1 MNFFDLETGNIFDG
15 KNHIFWF
22 PNGQSTNLIYV
33 QKIGVISDD
42 YELSVKSQSPIFSL
56 VNPNKIKY
64 TQYQKLEDIKT
75 NEYISKGTP
84 YNNFYAH
91 VIYVL
96 TQSDSPG
103 EYRDSIQINDEFIT
117 VGADFYQDEE
127 SLRINLSNF
136 GIEIPNSIQK
146 AFYDTNISEY
156 YSDNILLNRKWKE
169 LLSNYWDIIANR
181 GSYKSLVNALKWFEW
196 GDAVT
201 LQEVWKKHYCGSDRY
216 NIKDL
221 QSTSNGLFSKE
232 FEKLEKTTYLSLQYA
247 LSSLKK
253 IDGNII
259 YEEPNG
265 NPVLERVASC
275 WSSEELSLK
284 LCLLGNFYETYFMPI
299 HLDLIHS
306 TISDVVYTDTFKH
319 INGTLSQR
327 VDIINNDYPMECTLS
342 NNTSE
347 NPLFNIHNV
356 EAYVNED
363 TFLKGYYKN
372 SEYAYIGVD
381 MEQKFPMSSQI
392 NGNINYYHN
401 PGEIIKVK
409 LSIDSDQDIKN
420 TSLRLYHQNTKIEL
434 YTSDYSIWNK
444 EKEFYILCQWSGDYD
459 LYIDAYGLD
468 GSKYISKSHFHILS
482 NDNIELNIYKI
493 QSSDVN
499 FENNNLNDNHIG
511 LSQNGIGSIY
521 RQYLPV
527 DEYGDGV
534 KLSHLLI
541 YEKTDGDLNDIL
553 SNEWLKDNY
562 FLYTKMDKYVICIS
576 KEFFHH
582 PENIHIRGFNVYR
595 NDYIFVPEFHKLKE
609 ICKGDNI
616 NDFTINQ
623 TDALCVKPIFNIEY
637 DLIETEWE
645 FRNVTNGKIIKLK
658 SIEEPFVA
666 NNVSKLLDP
675 GYYDIVF
682 KYKYKNG
689 SSIIEREFVRD
700 SAFLIKK

>member
-1 MNFFDLETGNIFDG
+1 MKFFDLETGNIFDG

-33 QKIGVISDD
+33 QKIGVISDN
-42 YELSVKSQSPIFSL
+42 YEMTVNISSPIFSL
-56 VNPNKIKY
+56 INPNKITY
-64 TQYQKLEDIKT
+64 TQYQKLSDIKT

-84 YNNFYAH
+84 YGNFYAH

-96 TQSDSPG
+96 AQSDTPG
-103 EYRDSIQINDEFIT
+103 EYRDNIQIDDEFIS
-117 VGADFYQDEE
+117 VGADFYQEEE

-136 GIEIPNSIQK
+136 GVEIPNSVQK
-146 AFYDTNISEY
+146 AFYDTNINEY
-156 YSDNILLNRKWKE
+156 YSDSIILNRKWKE

-181 GSYKSLVNALKWFEW
+181 GSYKSLVNSLKWFEW

-201 LQEVWKKHYCGSDRY
+201 LQEVWKKNYCGSDRY
-216 NIKDL
+216 SIKEL
-221 QSTSNGLFSKE
+221 QSVANELFTKE
-232 FEKLEKTTYLSLQYA
+232 FENLEKTTYLSLQYA
-247 LSSLKK
+247 LSSPKMA
-253 IDGNII
+253 DGQFI

-265 NPVLERVASC
+265 NPVLERVSSQ

-284 LCLLGNFYETYFMPI
+284 LCLLCNFFETYFMPI

-306 TISDVVYTDTFKH
+306 TISDVVYTDTFKYA
-319 INGTLSQR
+319 NGVISGR
-327 VDIINNDYPMECTLS
+327 FDIIDENYPMNCTLS
-342 NNTSE
+342 NYIGE
-347 NPLFNIHNV
+347 NPSFDIHNV

-363 TFLKGYYKN
+363 TFLKGYRKD
-372 SEYAYIGVD
+372 SEYIYIGVD
-381 MEQKFPMSSQI
+381 MEQKFPMNSQI
-392 NGNINYYHN
+392 DGNINYYHN

-420 TSLRLYHQNTKIEL
+420 TTLRLYHKDTKKEL
-434 YTSDYSIWNK
+434 YTTDYSTWNK
-444 EKEFYILCQWSGDYD
+444 EKEFYILCRWSGEYD

-468 GSKYISKSHFHILS
+468 GSKYTSKNHFHIFS

-493 QSSDVN
+493 QSSEVD

-511 LSQNGIGSIY
+511 LGETGIIY

-527 DEYGDGV
+527 DKKGNGV

-541 YEKTDGDLNDIL
+541 YEKTEGDLNDIL

-576 KEFFHH
+576 QEFFYH
-582 PENIHIRGFNVYR
+582 PENIHIQGFNVYR
-595 NDYIFVPEFHKLKE
+595 NDYIFVPEFHELKE
-609 ICKGDNI
+609 ICIGDNMM
-616 NDFTINQ
+616 DFTIDQ
-623 TDALCVKPIFNIEY
+623 IDALCVKPVFNIEY
-637 DLIETEWE
+637 NLIDTEWE

-658 SIEEPFVA
+658 SIEEPFIA
-666 NNVSKLLDP
+666 NKESKLLDP

-682 KYKYKNG
+682 KYKYNDG
-689 SSIIEREFVRD
+689 SNVIEKEFIRD